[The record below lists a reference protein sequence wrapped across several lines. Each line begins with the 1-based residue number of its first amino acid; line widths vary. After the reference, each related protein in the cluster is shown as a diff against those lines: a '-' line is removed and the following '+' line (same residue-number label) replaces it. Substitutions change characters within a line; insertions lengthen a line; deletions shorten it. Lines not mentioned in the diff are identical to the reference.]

1 MAGMVEDYEA
11 LRQLVLARHAGG
23 PQLGRAVM
31 ERAGMA
37 AWAEAWSATSAAP
50 QRQTTTAGGAAPISA
65 AGETVR
71 LLAGMALAVIGAGS

>member
-11 LRQLVLARHAGG
+11 LRQLVLARQAGG
-23 PQLGRAVM
+23 PQLGRAVS
-31 ERAGMA
+31 
-37 AWAEAWSATSAAP
+37 SAPGWPHGPRRGRPRRRHHSAKP
-50 QRQTTTAGGAAPISA
+50 PRPLGAAPISA